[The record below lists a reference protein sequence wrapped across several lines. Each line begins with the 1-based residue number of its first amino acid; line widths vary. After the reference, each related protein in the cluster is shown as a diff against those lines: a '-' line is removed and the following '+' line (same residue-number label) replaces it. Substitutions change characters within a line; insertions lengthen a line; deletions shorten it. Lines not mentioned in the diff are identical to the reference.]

1 MKDFD
6 TVVTTRRHREI
17 GYCEASDFANITLDV
32 IPVEEKK
39 LIVAFSNYSGKNV
52 I

>member
-32 IPVEEKK
+32 IPGR
-39 LIVAFSNYSGKNV
+39 GKE
-52 I
+52 IDCGFQ